1 MDVEAGMGG
10 HGNGAEVELRVE
22 VRWGESEVGGQVGP
36 GCGSLAQAYGSK
48 D

>member
-22 VRWGESEVGGQVGP
+22 VQWERVELECRWDQGVVH
-36 GCGSLAQAYGSK
+36 
-48 D
+48 